1 METSNEPLPLTPLL
15 LCSHV
20 TLLLTS
26 TSGRESST
34 WARPGLF
41 HSSSTHSSSLCPCLC
56 TCMHMGMRDQGCG
69 VGCSCPP
76 GEGSGDCC
84 CTHWGWH
91 GAGLPGAP
99 GTQTAGTPGCRLAL
113 DPSEALE
120 ELTRLKDWG
129 RAMFPWTLLASL
141 APDPHPMAP
150 DPHSLE
156 SPPSPQVQG

>member
-1 METSNEPLPLTPLL
+1 METSNEPRPLTPLL

-76 GEGSGDCC
+76 GEGSRDYCWAHCGR
-84 CTHWGWH
+84 H
-91 GAGLPGAP
+91 GAWLPGLWA
-99 GTQTAGTPGCRLAL
+99 QTAGTPGCGRAL
-113 DPSEALE
+113 GPSEALDE
-120 ELTRLKDWG
+120 PARLKG
-129 RAMFPWTLLASL
+129 RGKGHVALDT
-141 APDPHPMAP
+141 
-150 DPHSLE
+150 HSLLL
-156 SPPSPQVQG
+156 SVGTTLMAFPSPGTVS